1 MKDDAK
7 KEEKKSLS
15 KKKTIQIFINH
26 FERIMRRIILSQL
39 EKTRILLYE
48 ILMIYN
54 HFCSFLLVLS

>member
-15 KKKTIQIFINH
+15 KKKAIQIFINH